1 MPQIHPV
8 LSSAVYYCQPHLYPA
23 GNKRS
28 TETPNMLRR
37 EPHKSPD
44 CSYNFYN
51 FHRGDDTF
59 DVSYNKVL
67 KKVPVGTIT
76 KDGQEITISVATETT
91 SWIRPTFIALIQGP
105 GFQMAVQ
112 ASMHLIPLGTK
123 DICQR

>member
-1 MPQIHPV
+1 
-8 LSSAVYYCQPHLYPA
+8 
-23 GNKRS
+23 
-28 TETPNMLRR
+28 MLRR

-44 CSYNFYN
+44 CSYDFY
-51 FHRGDDTF
+51 REDDTF
-59 DVSYNKVL
+59 DLSYNKVL

-76 KDGQEITISVATETT
+76 KDGQEITISIATETT

-112 ASMHLIPLGTK
+112 ASMHLIPVGTK